1 MILREKIRI
10 LATQAN
16 NVSKKD
22 ILLKLEGK
30 KQELQNVATTI
41 ILTKNRNDLS
51 WKKSPTNQ

>member
-1 MILREKIRI
+1 MILRGKIRI

-41 ILTKNRNDLS
+41 ILTKSRNDLS
-51 WKKSPTNQ
+51 